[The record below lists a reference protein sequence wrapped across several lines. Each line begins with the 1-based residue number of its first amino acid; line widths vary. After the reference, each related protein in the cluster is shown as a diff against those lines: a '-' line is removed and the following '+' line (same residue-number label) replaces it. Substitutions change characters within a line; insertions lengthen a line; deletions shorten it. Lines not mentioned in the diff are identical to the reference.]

1 MSEFRWRLACIALS
15 ERTVT
20 VIARIRTVLTG
31 FPGGPG
37 VATMYS
43 VNNATLAASVRAFWL
58 AAGSYMAGGVTIQV
72 EGGGDLLESTTGVL
86 TGAWS
91 GATPA
96 VVTSPNSGVYSA
108 PSGAV
113 VDWLSPTILD
123 GRRVRGRTFVVP
135 LIGSTYEGNGTLSP
149 STVTGLKA
157 AGDNLVIAESGGLCV
172 WHRPRK
178 ARAAN
183 GTIPAV
189 TARLGGHAL
198 ITTCRVPDIAAV
210 LRSRRD

>member
-1 MSEFRWRLACIALS
+1 M
-15 ERTVT
+15 TT
-20 VIARIRTVLTG
+20 IARIRTVLTG

-43 VNNATLAASVRAFWL
+43 INTATFPASLRAFWV
-58 AAGSYMAGGVTIQV
+58 ACANAMAQGVQIQV
-72 EGGGDLLESTTGVL
+72 EGSGDLIEDTTGVI

-96 VVTSPNSGVYSA
+96 VVGSPSAGAYSA

-123 GRRVRGRTFVVP
+123 GRRVRGRTFIVP
-135 LIGSTYEGNGTLSP
+135 LTNAAYQSDGSLAAG
-149 STVTGLKA
+149 TVTGLKD
-157 AGDNLVIAESGGLCV
+157 AGDALVIAEAGGFCV

-189 TARLGGHAL
+189 TARAGGHAL
-198 ITTCRVPDIAAV
+198 VTTCRVPDLSAV